1 MASMRFKVPA
11 AALMV
16 AIAAPMLPGS
26 AGPASAQ
33 ERFWEKDDG
42 SSEARRTA
50 RARRDDA
57 LRAPD
62 DPNAPSGGFGRQAD
76 VNGQPW
82 DGRSGVGGYGGAPA
96 GSGTAGNGGYAGGP
110 DYSRPPA
117 YSGPEYNQQQAQG
130 YGAPPYDSG
139 GQQPDY
145 RAPPPA
151 YSPPPAA
158 APGYGGPGYGAP
170 KANDPYANGTYGP
183 GASGN
188 PTSGYGRQN
197 DAYRPPQQG
206 GYADTRP
213 SQQGGYADTGGNDV
227 YRPNGGQGYGT
238 PYPADQAGGQAGGGY
253 GQPYSPPVTSP
264 NDGYGPSRASNDG
277 QWDDRR
283 GGGSRGT
290 YSQNEVVDT
299 GHRFFGSVSQGI
311 ASAIESIFKRQGR
324 PNGYIL
330 GEDAGGAFVAGLR
343 YGEGMLSTKDAGNHR
358 VYWQGPSLGYDFGG
372 EGSKTMVLVYNL
384 RDPSDMYHRFGGVQ
398 GAAYLVG
405 GVSVQF
411 QQHEHVTLAVIRS
424 GVGLRLG
431 ANVGYLKYSRRPTW
445 NPF

>member
-1 MASMRFKVPA
+1 MASMRLNASTGAV
-11 AALMV
+11 LL
-16 AIAAPMLPGS
+16 AIAGSMLPGI
-26 AGPASAQ
+26 AGPAFTQ
-33 ERFWEKDDG
+33 ERFWEKGDG
-42 SSEARRTA
+42 YGEMRRTA
-50 RARRDDA
+50 RPPRDDA
-57 LRAPD
+57 LRAPE
-62 DPNAPSGGFGRQAD
+62 DPNSPAGGFGRQAD

-82 DGRSGVGGYGGAPA
+82 DGRSGVGGFGNRPA
-96 GSGTAGNGGYAGGP
+96 GSGAAGNGGYAGAP

-117 YSGPEYNQQQAQG
+117 YGGPEYNQQQAQG
-130 YGAPPYDSG
+130 YGAPPYDGG

-158 APGYGGPGYGAP
+158 TPGYGAP
-170 KANDPYANGTYGP
+170 SYGAPRANDPYANGAYGP
-183 GASGN
+183 GTSSSPSGAN
-188 PTSGYGRQN
+188 GRPN

-206 GYADTRP
+206 GYADN
-213 SQQGGYADTGGNDV
+213 GGNDV
-227 YRPNGGQGYGT
+227 HRPNGGQGYGT
-238 PYPADQAGGQAGGGY
+238 PYPADHGGGPVGGGY
-253 GQPYSPPVTSP
+253 GQPYSAPRADRDAAP
-264 NDGYGPSRASNDG
+264 NDGYGQPRHSNEG

-283 GGGSRGT
+283 GGHSRGA

-372 EGSKTMVLVYNL
+372 EGSKAMVLVYNL
-384 RDPSDMYHRFGGVQ
+384 RDPSDIYHRYGGVQ
-398 GAAYLVG
+398 GAAYLIG

-411 QQHEHVTLAVIRS
+411 QTHEHVTLAVIRS